1 MLEKYTNVVFYLSSK
16 MLEKYTNVFL
26 YLSLKTV
33 FVDFVKFFLKSGFR
47 DLMTLITWYQKV
59 YILGT

>member
-1 MLEKYTNVVFYLSSK
+1 MLEKYTNVVFYLS
-16 MLEKYTNVFL
+16 
-26 YLSLKTV
+26 LKTV
-33 FVDFVKFFLKSGFR
+33 FVDIVKNILKSGFR